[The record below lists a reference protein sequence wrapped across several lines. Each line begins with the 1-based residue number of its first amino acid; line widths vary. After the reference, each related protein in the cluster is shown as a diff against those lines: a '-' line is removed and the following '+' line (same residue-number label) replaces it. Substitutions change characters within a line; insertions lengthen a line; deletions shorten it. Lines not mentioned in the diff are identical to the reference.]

1 MSDEAEDNGG
11 GKKKVSGKKL
21 ILLIVLPIVLLV
33 GAGVGVY
40 MSGLLDPLLGIE
52 EEQAEGEE
60 TPAEEEPAGEPPG
73 HYLQLDEIRANLR
86 GPGGKTRF
94 LKLQV
99 TLELE
104 DPIHEEAVNQ
114 AVPRIKDSF
123 LVFLRELRVEELEG
137 SQGFYRVTEELLNR
151 VNKAVAPIKVR
162 NVLVTDM
169 LIQ

>member
-1 MSDEAEDNGG
+1 MSDEEDGGEDG

-21 ILLIVLPIVLLV
+21 ILLVVLPLLLLI

-40 MSGLLDPLLGIE
+40 MLGILDPLLGVEPEQTE
-52 EEQAEGEE
+52 EV
-60 TPAEEEPAGEPPG
+60 AEEEPTEAAPPG
-73 HYLQLDEIRANLR
+73 HYLPLDEIRANLR

-104 DPIHEEAVNQ
+104 DPLHEAAVNQ

-123 LVFLRELRVEELEG
+123 LAFLRELRVEELEG
-137 SQGFYRVTEELLNR
+137 SQGFYRVTEELLTR
-151 VNKAVAPIKVR
+151 VNKAVAPVKVR